1 MKHMKL
7 AAALMLGGLVSACG
21 TTNIASRNAPF
32 EPEVLPRVST
42 PVNVTAQE
50 IPNDVLAP
58 ILDNVSIKKITVNV
72 PRTLKVSESNRYLPN
87 SDIVWRGDMIGDR
100 HAQVQAI
107 FETAM
112 ARGTE
117 PMTGVVPVA
126 LDIEVTRFHALT
138 EKARY
143 TVGGV
148 HSITFNMTLRNADTG
163 DALTETRRV
172 RADLDAFG
180 GVQALRAE
188 AAGQTQKVRI
198 TAHLAEVI
206 RQELTRAEGF
216 ENPRLGIIQVMNG
229 G

>member
-1 MKHMKL
+1 MKHIKI

-21 TTNIASRNAPF
+21 SANIASRNAPF
-32 EPEVLPRVST
+32 EADALPRVST

-58 ILDNVSIKKITVNV
+58 ILDNVSIKKINVTV
-72 PRTLKVSESNRYLPN
+72 PETLKVSESNRYLPN
-87 SDIVWRGDMIGDR
+87 SDIVWRGDAIGNR
-100 HAQVQAI
+100 HAQVKAI

-112 ARGTE
+112 TRGTQA
-117 PMTGVVPVA
+117 MNGVVPVA

-148 HSITFNMTLRNADTG
+148 HSITFNMTLRNAETG
-163 DALTETRRV
+163 DALGQTRRV

-216 ENPRLGIIQVMNG
+216 ENPKLGLIQVMNG